1 MDNRAFQVHTHCMVQ
16 RTTVELDQER
26 LAEVRGILG
35 TTGVRDTIDAAFE
48 QVVRAAR
55 RQALLKQLLSADG
68 LDLGPQVLAESRP
81 KPS

>member
-1 MDNRAFQVHTHCMVQ
+1 MDSRSSVVHTLCMVQ

-35 TTGVRDTIDAAFE
+35 TTGIRDTIDAAFE

-55 RQALLKQLLSADG
+55 REALLQQLLTADG
-68 LDLGPQVLAESRP
+68 LDLGPQTLAESRP

>member
-1 MDNRAFQVHTHCMVQ
+1 MDSEPSVVHTICMVQ

-35 TTGVRDTIDAAFE
+35 TTGIRDTIDAAFE

-55 RQALLKQLLSADG
+55 REALLQQLLAADG
-68 LDLGPQVLAESRP
+68 LDLGPLNLAESRP